1 MDCVGVL
8 HGLSYKTCCLSPP
21 YFLSGIHLFSCSRVH
36 GQVLRTH
43 SLVSSCSQCRSNLC
57 TEKGRHVSVTPVLS
71 HASHLGLQSSCNP
84 KFGLSDRS
92 HWPYVCRPY
101 RCLDRGEEVQSLKS
115 NQPDLVRWFQSFLKT
130 LSSMFL
136 ELHFLSLL
144 FFSSVNSA
152 SSLPALL
159 LISSSIVFLLLF
171 TILLSSSLNYFEM
184 SPMPLLNFVTI
195 RNIRCILVHTG

>member
-1 MDCVGVL
+1 MVGGGEHSDNFILYLIRYAGFSDGLGYTDTLGVNLDCVGVL

-43 SLVSSCSQCRSNLC
+43 SPVSSCSQCRSNLC
-57 TEKGRHVSVTPVLS
+57 TEKGRHVSATPVLS

-84 KFGLSDRS
+84 EFRLSDRS

-115 NQPDLVRWFQSFLKT
+115 NQPDLVRWFHSFLKT

-144 FFSSVNSA
+144 LFSSVNSA

-159 LISSSIVFLLLF
+159 WFL
-171 TILLSSSLNYFEM
+171 
-184 SPMPLLNFVTI
+184 PV
-195 RNIRCILVHTG
+195 